1 MITTSVTEAAACLQ
15 QGQVLAYPTE
25 AVWGLGCDPYN
36 QQAFLEILRLKQR
49 PIEKGVILLAVKG
62 VILLAGHLSQVEH
75 LLQDLNPE
83 MRDRVI
89 ASWTNTYPTD
99 RATTWLLPSTAAIP
113 EWITGQHPKVAVR
126 VTNHP
131 LCMALCHAFDG
142 FIVSTS
148 ANPAGLAPAR
158 SLQETTQYFHQQLH
172 YLNGDLGL
180 SQQPSRILDAESGA
194 VIRA

>member
-1 MITTSVTEAAACLQ
+1 M
-15 QGQVLAYPTE
+15 
-25 AVWGLGCDPYN
+25 GCDPYN

-49 PIEKGVILLAVKG
+49 PIEKGVILLA
-62 VILLAGHLSQVEH
+62 GHLSQVEH
-75 LLQDLNPE
+75 LLQDLSPE

-89 ASWTNTYPTD
+89 ASWTNTHPTD

-148 ANPAGLAPAR
+148 ANPAGLTPAH
-158 SLQETTQYFHQQLH
+158 SLQQAQDYFASSLH
-172 YLNGDLGL
+172 YLKGDLGL
-180 SQQPSRILDAESGA
+180 SPQPSRILNALTGE

>member
-1 MITTSVTEAAACLQ
+1 MITTSVADAAQCLA
-15 QGQVLAYPTE
+15 QGKVLAYPTE

-36 QQAFLEILRLKQR
+36 EAAFSEILRLKQR
-49 PIEKGVILLAVKG
+49 PIEKGVILLAG
-62 VILLAGHLSQVEH
+62 QISQVEH
-75 LLQDLNPE
+75 LLQNLDADI
-83 MRDRVI
+83 RQQVI
-89 ASWTNTYPTD
+89 QSWSHTSNQD
-99 RATTWLLPSTAAIP
+99 RATTWLLPADDSIP
-113 EWITGQHPKVAVR
+113 TWIKGNHPKVAVR

-131 LCMALCHAFDG
+131 LCIALCHAFNG

-158 SLQETTQYFHQQLH
+158 SIQDANQYFASEID

-180 SQQPSRILDAESGA
+180 SQEPSKIIDASTGE

>member
-1 MITTSVTEAAACLQ
+1 MITTSVTKAAACLQ

-49 PIEKGVILLAVKG
+49 PIEKGVILLA
-62 VILLAGHLSQVEH
+62 GHLSQVEH
-75 LLQDLNPE
+75 LLQDLTPE

-89 ASWTNTYPTD
+89 ASWTNTHPTD
-99 RATTWLLPSTAAIP
+99 RATTWLLQHICYS

-131 LCMALCHAFDG
+131 LCMALCHAFNG

-148 ANPAGLAPAR
+148 ANPAGLAPAFITR
-158 SLQETTQYFHQQLH
+158 RNAVFSTAAALFEWRFRLESATKPNFRCRNRPHYSRLTT
-172 YLNGDLGL
+172 
-180 SQQPSRILDAESGA
+180 
-194 VIRA
+194 

>member
-49 PIEKGVILLAVKG
+49 PIEKGVILLA
-62 VILLAGHLSQVEH
+62 GHLSQVEH

-113 EWITGQHPKVAVR
+113 EWIIGQHPKVEVR